1 MSTNVKAEMEQLIAA
16 YLEMEG
22 PSVKR
27 PLTSE
32 IKRFVSYLLASNG
45 KISDGEAE
53 FLGSL
58 LGREITSEELANY
71 ITAENIFSKE
81 FSETIPNVFK
91 RNIHNT
97 AASYCYVNTL
107 NRIGSEAVISDKK
120 ADRDEVDAF
129 LVYINMLCDYYNE
142 QNADDPIK
150 FNHITDED
158 FKIDGDTAK
167 AAEEDETLE
176 ELLAELDGLI
186 GLDSVKR
193 NVHSLLHLQSIQME
207 REKRGLPKI
216 PMTNHLIFTGNP
228 GTGKTTVARLI
239 ARIYKKIGLLSTG
252 NFVEVDRS
260 GMVAGYVGQT
270 AIEVKHV
277 MDSAKG
283 GVLFIDEAYALA
295 NGLSGDYGMEAIE
308 TLL

>member
-16 YLEMEG
+16 YSEIEG
-22 PSVKR
+22 RSVKR

-81 FSETIPNVFK
+81 FSTTIPNVFK

-97 AASYCYVNTL
+97 TASYCYVNTL

-176 ELLAELDGLI
+176 ELLEEMDGLI

-207 REKRGLPKI
+207 REKR
-216 PMTNHLIFTGNP
+216 
-228 GTGKTTVARLI
+228 
-239 ARIYKKIGLLSTG
+239 
-252 NFVEVDRS
+252 
-260 GMVAGYVGQT
+260 
-270 AIEVKHV
+270 
-277 MDSAKG
+277 
-283 GVLFIDEAYALA
+283 
-295 NGLSGDYGMEAIE
+295 
-308 TLL
+308 